1 MALERELLNKLLQ
14 VAAPCAISDIR
25 VDEQR
30 RRVDVWIGVRTP
42 RSWFGGNGGAADAI
56 REAEWRHVNLG
67 GYHCYIHARLP
78 AGTEL
83 AEQPWLGDDK
93 LGFTRAKAKQIF
105 ALMSEGVSYEGICM
119 LLDVPFNDLWKFK
132 FALDSGN
139 ATPGLLDKPARP
151 RGQGTAERAH
161 AAALS
166 RAPAAPETAV
176 PDATDPVWQELVEGR
191 LPVDIR
197 VLSLQLLLTRM
208 RSQFATIQD
217 KDVRLLKLRDLHRY
231 VIRNERVLDYELSQL
246 RRH

>member
-1 MALERELLNKLLQ
+1 MTLERELLNKLLQ
-14 VAAPCAISDIR
+14 VTAPCAVSEIR

-30 RRVDVWIGVRTP
+30 RRVDVWIGIRTP
-42 RSWFGGNGGAADAI
+42 RSWFGGGAAAAAI
-56 REAEWRHVNLG
+56 RETQWRHVNLG

-83 AEQPWLGDDK
+83 LEQPWLGDDK

-105 ALMSEGVSYEGICM
+105 ALLSEGVSYDGICQ

-132 FALDSGN
+132 FALDNGS
-139 ATPGLLDKPARP
+139 ATPGLQDRPARP
-151 RGQGTAERAH
+151 RSVVAGER
-161 AAALS
+161 S
-166 RAPAAPETAV
+166 RTVAPRPAAVADAAV

-208 RSQFATIQD
+208 RSQFATIHD
-217 KDVRLLKLRDLHRY
+217 KEVRLLKLRDLHRY
-231 VIRNERVLDYELSQL
+231 VTRNERVLDYELSQL